1 MNEKVL
7 VVDDN
12 ADYMQLMVRHLNRQ
26 GYNAVGRADPVEALA
41 LFKEEGD
48 FMVIVTDWV
57 MPEMKGDALI
67 RAAQAFDPKIQ
78 AVIITAYAKGMKT
91 PSGMGGW
98 GNFKH
103 LNKPLNKMSDL
114 SAAVKYALDFRAV
127 LYPEG

>member
-12 ADYMQLMVRHLNRQ
+12 KDYMQLMVRHLKRQ
-26 GYNAVGRADPVEALA
+26 GYDVVGSSNPVEALA

-67 RAAQAFDPKIQ
+67 RQAQEFDPKIQ
-78 AVIITAYAKGMKT
+78 AVIITAYAKGMT
-91 PSGMGGW
+91 PAGMEGW

-114 SAAVKYALDFRAV
+114 SKAVKYAIDFRAIV
-127 LYPEG
+127 FPD